1 MKQIL
6 KAPIMIAGVAPS
18 PTSPHVPLAGIVL
31 SWLRAHRQRRALIRE
46 LAKLSSEQLRD
57 IGVDSADITDK
68 VDAGL
73 AKIDLRRLGSVGLR

>member
-6 KAPIMIAGVAPS
+6 KAPIMVSIASS
-18 PTSPHVPLAGIVL
+18 PASPHVPVAGIVL
-31 SWLRAHRQRRALIRE
+31 SWLHVHRQRRALIRE

-73 AKIDLRRLGSVGLR
+73 AEIDVRRLGSVGLR